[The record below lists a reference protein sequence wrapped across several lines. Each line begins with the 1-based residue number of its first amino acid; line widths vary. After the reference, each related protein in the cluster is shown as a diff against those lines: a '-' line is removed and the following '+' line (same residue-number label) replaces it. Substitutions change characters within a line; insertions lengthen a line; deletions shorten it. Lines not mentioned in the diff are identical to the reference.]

1 MSKVQNKIWRM
12 DNMRLG
18 DLQGMQYLINQLKK
32 YRINEGGVSG
42 GYGLSSTMMY
52 TGGGGFSSAFWSPSS
67 VPTSNTVG
75 GAPPALNIRQNQN
88 PIQISKVMI
97 QNPEKKP
104 IVI

>member
-32 YRINEGGVSG
+32 YRINEGGPSG

-52 TGGGGFSSAFWSPSS
+52 TGGGGFSSAFLSPSN

-75 GAPPALNIRQNQN
+75 GGQAAHNNRQNQN
-88 PIQISKVMI
+88 PI
-97 QNPEKKP
+97 
-104 IVI
+104 

>member
-1 MSKVQNKIWRM
+1 
-12 DNMRLG
+12 MRLG

-32 YRINEGGVSG
+32 YRVNEGS
-42 GYGLSSTMMY
+42 YGLSSMMY
-52 TGGGGFSSAFWSPSS
+52 SGTGGYSSTFLSPLNMGNA
-67 VPTSNTVG
+67 PIPHTVG
-75 GAPPALNIRQNQN
+75 GIAGLNSRQNQN

>member
-1 MSKVQNKIWRM
+1 MSKVQNKNWRM

-32 YRINEGGVSG
+32 YRINEGP
-42 GYGLSSTMMY
+42 YGLSSTMY
-52 TGGGGFSSAFWSPSS
+52 SGTGGYSSTFLSP
-67 VPTSNTVG
+67 VNMGNLPTSHTVG
-75 GAPPALNIRQNQN
+75 GAAGQNSRQNQN

-97 QNPEKKP
+97 QRPDKKP